1 MTKRK
6 STTNHELDHKIAKTS
21 EITFLVHLDDKH
33 VPEAIEWQASDAPE
47 PGLHEAKAV
56 VLAIWDQQAQS
67 TLRIDLWTKE
77 MPVPEMS
84 EFVYQTLL
92 TLADSYRNATG
103 NGEAALVLKRSS
115 KTFIEAA
122 RKAESG

>member
-1 MTKRK
+1 MT
-6 STTNHELDHKIAKTS
+6 KIAKTS
-21 EITFLVHLDDKH
+21 EINFLVHLDDRH

-47 PGLHEAKAV
+47 PGRQAAKAV

-77 MPVPEMS
+77 MPVDEMS
-84 EFVYQTLL
+84 EFVYQTLT

-103 NGEAALVLKRSS
+103 NGEAATVLKRASED
-115 KTFIEAA
+115 FIQAA
-122 RKAESG
+122 RAAERS